1 MRPFLIFFRQWRY
14 LFLLG
19 ALVALLVVEPIVS
32 TVGVME
38 PLFDTLLVFVMAVL
52 VFALAKE
59 RVWRVISL
67 LLCAPAAILLIVSHF
82 VISTSHDLSL
92 LIGHAIGALFF
103 VIVAGK
109 IVQSI
114 FATYELSWDSVFGAI
129 CGYLLLGVAWGLM
142 YATTYTANPESF
154 QFGNAI
160 RPHLD
165 QGEYSRHVF
174 IYYSF
179 VTLTTVGFGDVTPVS
194 ATARTLSWVEA
205 VTGQLYLAVLI
216 AGLIGDLVAHQTVP
230 VGDRETEND

>member
-1 MRPFLIFFRQWRY
+1 MRQFLNFFREWRY
-14 LFLLG
+14 LLLLS
-19 ALVALLVVEPIVS
+19 ALFALLVVEPIAS
-32 TVGVME
+32 SFGVMGS
-38 PLFDTLLVFVMAVL
+38 LFDALLVFVMAVL

-59 RVWRVISL
+59 KVWRVVSL
-67 LLCAPAAILLIVSHF
+67 LLCAPAAILSIGSHF
-82 VISTSHDLSL
+82 LTSTSHDVTL
-92 LIGHAIGALFF
+92 LVGHAIGALFF

-160 RPHLD
+160 QTHLD
-165 QGEYSRHVF
+165 RGEHSRHFF

-194 ATARTLSWVEA
+194 TTARTLSWVEA

-230 VGDRETEND
+230 VGDRSKEKK